1 MFINHNFSYI
11 NKINVLQLKLKLGF
25 TVTSHITQG
34 IYEGEVWGKNF
45 EPKKSSEVNVG
56 QL

>member
-1 MFINHNFSYI
+1 MFINRNLSYI
-11 NKINVLQLKLKLGF
+11 NKINVLQLKMKLGF
-25 TVTSHITQG
+25 IATSHITQG